1 MKTKTSELI
10 DGSPRCRVR
19 AWKYH
24 RALRPGESKRNRFEI
39 QYKTSLT
46 PNLIIFVFNAG
57 HEKWAWPR
65 ILDLGSTSTAGRVLE
80 KLFREV
86 IGKSMVPVLCMFSF
100 RRLLRTSEGGGGKG
114 RANRRNG
121 SDQRVAG
128 SADGNSDLLR
138 VTRCKLSCGTFG
150 TLPLEQLEALK
161 TDTMGLM
168 VTILAEPQSDPA
180 QLTKARTL

>member
-39 QYKTSLT
+39 QYRTSLT

-57 HEKWAWPR
+57 RGKWAWPR

-80 KLFREV
+80 KLIREV
-86 IGKSMVPVLCMFSF
+86 IGKNMVPVLCMFSF
-100 RRLLRTSEGGGGKG
+100 RRLLRTREGGGGKG

-121 SDQRVAG
+121 SEQRVAG

-138 VTRCKLSCGTFG
+138 VTRRKLSCGTFG
-150 TLPLEQLEALK
+150 YGGTFICPCDLDLP
-161 TDTMGLM
+161 
-168 VTILAEPQSDPA
+168 
-180 QLTKARTL
+180 

>member
-1 MKTKTSELI
+1 M
-10 DGSPRCRVR
+10 
-19 AWKYH
+19 Y
-24 RALRPGESKRNRFEI
+24 
-39 QYKTSLT
+39 
-46 PNLIIFVFNAG
+46 VFFQAIASHKG
-57 HEKWAWPR
+57 
-65 ILDLGSTSTAGRVLE
+65 
-80 KLFREV
+80 
-86 IGKSMVPVLCMFSF
+86 
-100 RRLLRTSEGGGGKG
+100 GGGGKG

-138 VTRCKLSCGTFG
+138 VTRRKLSCG

-168 VTILAEPQSDPA
+168 ATMLAEPQSDPA